1 MNLVMINIKC
11 VLPEPPV
18 LLTGNADHGFSLKKA
33 DREIPLNA
41 MEVQEEHIIPEIG
54 SLVGNVYFIFDN
66 ELQID
71 PLLKEDT
78 EEGFFLFKEPEQTSE
93 IDVAR
98 TKLGNDEVL
107 SFYFDDVATARRFI
121 DKKIFGELYLLNSDD
136 HQLIFYPQHKEIF
149 LSASNSI
156 ELGFVGLLDIKN
168 TLSAPSASIT
178 EIKVEATDQKTYKI
192 EETEAVFELPV
203 WKRYRLEF
211 PSDGLHI
218 IRMNRG
224 KTEVKRGDGK
234 RYWQPQD
241 EILKIFVC
249 GG

>member
-78 EEGFFLFKEPEQTSE
+78 EEGFFLFKEPEQTLV

-107 SFYFDDVATARRFI
+107 SFYFDDMATARRFI

-136 HQLIFYPQHKEIF
+136 HQLIFYPQYKEIF
-149 LSASNSI
+149 LFTSKSI

-168 TLSAPSASIT
+168 TLSAPSANIT

-224 KTEVKRGDGK
+224 KTEVKRSDDK

-241 EILKIFVC
+241 EILKIYVC